1 MGKRKASESSQSSQP
16 EHDDAEHLDSRESS
30 GSTLSTSSSSSSSSN
45 DKVECD
51 RPPIVADD
59 GISDGKTGSQL
70 APEVTQG
77 KRRRSLKSSKE
88 RSKTDE
94 KDDLDESNVVH
105 AKIRRQ
111 AESQG
116 WTNGPDNVRDLFL
129 WPEFNASRLLE
140 DRPVDSDTKVADL
153 KRLLHFLSHDI
164 EVHEAYG
171 GTGNGATTLHRQI
184 TALQHVSSRLAKD
197 CSWPA
202 MSLFF
207 SGNSFRFDL

>member
-1 MGKRKASESSQSSQP
+1 MGKRKASASQCSQP
-16 EHDDAEHLDSRESS
+16 EHDDAEQFDSRESS
-30 GSTLSTSSSSSSSSN
+30 GSTLSTSSSSSSSGSSN

-51 RPPIVADD
+51 RPPIAADD
-59 GISDGKTGSQL
+59 GETGPQL

-77 KRRRSLKSSKE
+77 RRRRSLKSSKG
-88 RSKTDE
+88 RSTTDE

-140 DRPVDSDTKVADL
+140 DRPVDSDSKVADV
-153 KRLLHFLSHDI
+153 KRLLHLLSHDI

-171 GTGNGATTLHRQI
+171 GTGNGATTLHRQV

-207 SGNSFRFDL
+207 FR

>member
-1 MGKRKASESSQSSQP
+1 MGKRKASSESECSQP
-16 EHDDAEHLDSRESS
+16 KHDDADAAEHLDSRESS
-30 GSTLSTSSSSSSSSN
+30 GSTLSTSSSSSSSGSSN

-51 RPPIVADD
+51 RPPIAADD
-59 GISDGKTGSQL
+59 GETGPQL

-77 KRRRSLKSSKE
+77 RRRRSLKSSKASKE
-88 RSKTDE
+88 CSKTDQ

-116 WTNGPDNVRDLFL
+116 WTNGPDNVKDLFL
-129 WPEFNASRLLE
+129 WPEFNAKRLLE

-153 KRLLHFLSHDI
+153 KRLLHLLSHDI

-202 MSLFF
+202 SSMFLF
-207 SGNSFRFDL
+207 R

>member
-1 MGKRKASESSQSSQP
+1 M
-16 EHDDAEHLDSRESS
+16 
-30 GSTLSTSSSSSSSSN
+30 
-45 DKVECD
+45 
-51 RPPIVADD
+51 
-59 GISDGKTGSQL
+59 
-70 APEVTQG
+70 
-77 KRRRSLKSSKE
+77 KSSKE

-140 DRPVDSDTKVADL
+140 DRPVDSDSKVADV
-153 KRLLHFLSHDI
+153 KRLLHLLSHDI

-207 SGNSFRFDL
+207 PVIRLGLIFNYFIYFELLKVAIESCHLPLPDWNFLKSTLSHAQSHIISIDHM

>member
-1 MGKRKASESSQSSQP
+1 MGKRKASASQCSQP
-16 EHDDAEHLDSRESS
+16 EHDDAEQFDSRESS
-30 GSTLSTSSSSSSSSN
+30 GSTLSTSSSSSSSGSSN

-51 RPPIVADD
+51 RPPIAADD
-59 GISDGKTGSQL
+59 GETGPQL

-77 KRRRSLKSSKE
+77 RRRRSLKSSKE

-116 WTNGPDNVRDLFL
+116 WTNGPDNVRDRFL

-140 DRPVDSDTKVADL
+140 DRPVDSDTKVADV
-153 KRLLHFLSHDI
+153 KRLLHLLSHDI

-171 GTGNGATTLHRQI
+171 GTGNGATTLHRQV

-207 SGNSFRFDL
+207 FR

>member
-30 GSTLSTSSSSSSSSN
+30 GSTLSTSSSSSSSGSSN

-51 RPPIVADD
+51 RPPIAADD
-59 GISDGKTGSQL
+59 GETGPQL

-77 KRRRSLKSSKE
+77 RRRRSLKSSKG
-88 RSKTDE
+88 RSTTDE

-184 TALQHVSSRLAKD
+184 AALQHVSSRLAKD

-207 SGNSFRFDL
+207 SGDSV

>member
-1 MGKRKASESSQSSQP
+1 MGKRKASASQCSQP
-16 EHDDAEHLDSRESS
+16 EHDDAEQFDSRESS
-30 GSTLSTSSSSSSSSN
+30 GSTLSTSSSSSSSGSSN

-51 RPPIVADD
+51 RPPIAADD
-59 GISDGKTGSQL
+59 GETGPQL

-77 KRRRSLKSSKE
+77 RRRRSLKSSKE

-140 DRPVDSDTKVADL
+140 DRPVDSDSKVADV
-153 KRLLHFLSHDI
+153 KRLLHLLSHDI

>member
-1 MGKRKASESSQSSQP
+1 MGKRKASASQCSQP
-16 EHDDAEHLDSRESS
+16 EHDDAEQFDSRESS
-30 GSTLSTSSSSSSSSN
+30 GSTLSTSSSSSSSGSSN

-51 RPPIVADD
+51 RPPIAADD
-59 GISDGKTGSQL
+59 GETGPQL

-77 KRRRSLKSSKE
+77 RRRRSLKSSKG
-88 RSKTDE
+88 RSTTDE

-140 DRPVDSDTKVADL
+140 DRPVDSDSKVADV
-153 KRLLHFLSHDI
+153 KRLLHLLSHDI

-171 GTGNGATTLHRQI
+171 GTGNGATTLHRQV

-207 SGNSFRFDL
+207 SGDSV

>member
-1 MGKRKASESSQSSQP
+1 MGKRKASASQCSQP
-16 EHDDAEHLDSRESS
+16 EHDDAEQFDSRESS
-30 GSTLSTSSSSSSSSN
+30 GSTLSTSSSSSSSGSSN

-51 RPPIVADD
+51 RPPIAADD
-59 GISDGKTGSQL
+59 GETGPQL

-77 KRRRSLKSSKE
+77 RRRRSLKSSKG
-88 RSKTDE
+88 RSTTDE

>member
-1 MGKRKASESSQSSQP
+1 MGKRKASASQCSQP
-16 EHDDAEHLDSRESS
+16 EHDDAEQFDSRESS
-30 GSTLSTSSSSSSSSN
+30 GSTLSTSSSSSSSGSSN

-51 RPPIVADD
+51 RPPIAADD
-59 GISDGKTGSQL
+59 GETGPQL

-77 KRRRSLKSSKE
+77 RRRRSLKSSKG
-88 RSKTDE
+88 RSTTDE

-116 WTNGPDNVRDLFL
+116 WTNRPDNVRDLFL